1 MIGKKFNRLTVLE
14 EVGRDKFKRILYR
27 CKCDCGNEKLVSG
40 IDLRR
45 NSVKSCGC
53 IHADIMKERIGKPG
67 ANRKDLTGQRFGK
80 LVVLGFA
87 GTKGSSEGRGEG
99 MRFTCRCDCGNICE
113 VVSGHLKDG
122 SVTSCGCV
130 RRETYTKIFSEHNK
144 KVKVENTDLDK
155 LTSKPTKAN
164 TSGYR
169 GVYWRKDRNCWL
181 AQIKF
186 QGKVYYK
193 YCKTFED
200 AVIERRK
207 MEQEYWEPVLNKY
220 GRELNKGVST

>member
-27 CKCDCGNEKLVSG
+27 CKCDCGNEKVVSG

-67 ANRKDLTGQRFGK
+67 ANRKDLTGQRFGR

-87 GTKGSSEGRGEG
+87 GTKGSSKGRGEG

-113 VVSGHLKDG
+113 VISGHLKSG
-122 SVTSCGCV
+122 GVTSCGCLAK
-130 RRETYTKIFSEHNK
+130 ELHTKIFDEYRLE
-144 KVKVENTDLDK
+144 VKVDNTDLDK
-155 LTSKPTKAN
+155 LNSRNTKAN
-164 TSGYR
+164 TSGR
-169 GVYWRKDRNCWL
+169 KGVMWIKDRNCWQ
-181 AQIKF
+181 AYIKF
-186 QGKVYYK
+186 QGKTHYK
-193 YCKTFED
+193 NCKTFED
-200 AVIERRK
+200 AVAARER
-207 MEQEYWEPVLNKY
+207 MEKEYWEPTLKKY
-220 GRELNKGVST
+220 GRELK